1 MRTAKLSP
9 SNPQSSKKQ
18 FKRFSFCGIKF
29 DVACYAALDK
39 WNTEFEMPE
48 KRCDSEKKMSKQ
60 ARGYIYTQKKGPLL
74 EMVIYYLLVNET
86 TAVVKT
92 AYNENKE

>member
-1 MRTAKLSP
+1 
-9 SNPQSSKKQ
+9 
-18 FKRFSFCGIKF
+18 
-29 DVACYAALDK
+29 
-39 WNTEFEMPE
+39 MPE
-48 KRCDSEKKMSKQ
+48 KRCDGEKKMSKQ